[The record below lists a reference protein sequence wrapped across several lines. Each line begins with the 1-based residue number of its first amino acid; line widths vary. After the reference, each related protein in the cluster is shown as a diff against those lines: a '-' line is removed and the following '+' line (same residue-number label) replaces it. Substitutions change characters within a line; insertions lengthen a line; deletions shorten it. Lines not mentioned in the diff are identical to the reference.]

1 MGQTESTTNAPVS
14 TLALVRGEGGADFVG
29 LDNLGN
35 TCYCNR
41 CLQAL
46 QPSPPHSH
54 PPPCSLCPNAFQIRI
69 CMLSRTCISPCSVLQ
84 LLHCSTTFRSA
95 CLRWADDMEARLLG
109 APSNHL
115 PPSFL
120 QSLLFHLLL
129 PSYFVGSPPPPQLEE
144 SLLWM
149 MALIFRHM
157 QPRKGK
163 ALVRRMSPSKFI
175 ALLKR
180 KHQQFD
186 GTQQQDA
193 HELFSALLN
202 ACDDEAKLLF
212 ELPPNQPTFIQDV
225 FQGEL
230 SSEIR
235 CLTCERVSY
244 RRETFVDLSLDVE
257 HCCSVSQC
265 LQSFTA
271 VETMNGSN
279 KFMCEACNG
288 LQEAHRRSR
297 VRRWPRCLLLQ
308 LKRFK
313 VVENG
318 GTYYNKKLNARVEF
332 MRELRLTGVSSADDE
347 DDAGSYRASAAG
359 NSDMM

>member
-1 MGQTESTTNAPVS
+1 
-14 TLALVRGEGGADFVG
+14 
-29 LDNLGN
+29 
-35 TCYCNR
+35 
-41 CLQAL
+41 
-46 QPSPPHSH
+46 
-54 PPPCSLCPNAFQIRI
+54 
-69 CMLSRTCISPCSVLQ
+69 
-84 LLHCSTTFRSA
+84 
-95 CLRWADDMEARLLG
+95 
-109 APSNHL
+109 
-115 PPSFL
+115 
-120 QSLLFHLLL
+120 
-129 PSYFVGSPPPPQLEE
+129 
-144 SLLWM
+144 
-149 MALIFRHM
+149 M

-175 ALLKR
+175 TLLKS
-180 KHQQFD
+180 KLQQFD
-186 GTQQQDA
+186 GSEQQDA
-193 HELFSALLN
+193 HEFFSALLN
-202 ACDDEAKLLF
+202 ACDDDAKLLF
-212 ELPPNQPTFIQDV
+212 QLPPSQPTFIQEV

-318 GTYYNKKLNARVEF
+318 GAYYNKKLNARVEF
-332 MRELRLTGVSSADDE
+332 SREMRLTGIATADDE
-347 DDAGSYRASAAG
+347 VDAGGGVASSAVG
-359 NSDMM
+359 SSDMMYAPSCSLANIINSMTVIASSCAMHGSRCSP